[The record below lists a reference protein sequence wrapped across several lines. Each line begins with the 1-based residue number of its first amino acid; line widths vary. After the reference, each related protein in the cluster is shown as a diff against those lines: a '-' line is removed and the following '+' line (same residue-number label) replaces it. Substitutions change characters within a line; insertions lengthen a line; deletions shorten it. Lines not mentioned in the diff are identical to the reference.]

1 MADQSPALQ
10 LTIDE
15 LLELTW
21 RRRLLVAACVLVF
34 AALAAAASFVMT
46 PRWRAQVVIVP
57 VKGDDMRGVLSS
69 ALGQLGGLASLAGLG
84 SSGGG
89 NKEENLQFLSSRGFL
104 RSFIEEENLLPVLF
118 AKKWDATKGRWNVD
132 DPDDVPTIA
141 DGVRYMDSKVRSVQ
155 EERRTGIVTLSIV
168 WKDPVVAARWANL
181 MVERANRDLRARAI
195 GDAEASKAYL
205 NAELAKTDV
214 VELRQSVYRLIEN
227 QIKTIMLASVRPDY
241 AFRIIDPAVPPD
253 LDEKIRPKRTV
264 MTVLG
269 ALAGGVFPARDRL
282 AVASRA
288 HAAVARRGALVGA
301 GSLMLAALYA
311 LTVVGFPLVSTV
323 PTLVGVDSQVA
334 TVPFRIIIVALSVGI
349 LYGWWVRGTRVL
361 FNAAVLA
368 TLTLWA
374 LLVARMFVDTMVD
387 PLPGDLGIPVSQFLL
402 LSLGACYLPAL
413 AGLEYPDAR
422 TLDLARVWIEVLGAI
437 AMLAIL
443 YVGLRGVF
451 QGSVLYRLATPV
463 LNPISVGHLR
473 CVGADRDD
481 VRVLRVRARRTPAA
495 FAARAARA

>member
-10 LTIDE
+10 LTLDE

-21 RRRLLVAACVLVF
+21 RRRLLVIASVLVF

-84 SSGGG
+84 ASGGG

-104 RSFIEEENLLPVLF
+104 ASFIEEEQLLPVLF
-118 AKKWDATKGRWNVD
+118 AKKWDATQGRWIVD

-181 MVERANRDLRARAI
+181 MVERANRDLRARAVR
-195 GDAEASKAYL
+195 DAEASKAYL
-205 NAELAKTDV
+205 NAELGKTDV
-214 VELRQSVYRLIEN
+214 VELRQSIYRLLEN

-269 ALAGGVFPARDRL
+269 ALAGGVF
-282 AVASRA
+282 
-288 HAAVARRGALVGA
+288 
-301 GSLMLAALYA
+301 
-311 LTVVGFPLVSTV
+311 
-323 PTLVGVDSQVA
+323 
-334 TVPFRIIIVALSVGI
+334 
-349 LYGWWVRGTRVL
+349 
-361 FNAAVLA
+361 
-368 TLTLWA
+368 A
-374 LLVARMFVDTMVD
+374 LLVIGWQWRRERMRRWR
-387 PLPGDLGIPVSQFLL
+387 
-402 LSLGACYLPAL
+402 
-413 AGLEYPDAR
+413 DA
-422 TLDLARVWIEVLGAI
+422 V
-437 AMLAIL
+437 
-443 YVGLRGVF
+443 
-451 QGSVLYRLATPV
+451 P
-463 LNPISVGHLR
+463 
-473 CVGADRDD
+473 
-481 VRVLRVRARRTPAA
+481 
-495 FAARAARA
+495 

>member
-10 LTIDE
+10 LTLDE

-21 RRRLLVAACVLVF
+21 RRRLLVIASVLVF

-84 SSGGG
+84 ASGGG

-104 RSFIEEENLLPVLF
+104 ASFIEEEQLLPVLF
-118 AKKWDATKGRWNVD
+118 AKKWDATQGRWNVD

-195 GDAEASKAYL
+195 RDAEASKAYL
-205 NAELAKTDV
+205 NAELGKTDV
-214 VELRQSVYRLIEN
+214 VELRQSIYRLLEN
-227 QIKTIMLASVRPDY
+227 QIKTVMLASVRPDY

-269 ALAGGVFPARDRL
+269 ALAGGVF
-282 AVASRA
+282 
-288 HAAVARRGALVGA
+288 
-301 GSLMLAALYA
+301 
-311 LTVVGFPLVSTV
+311 
-323 PTLVGVDSQVA
+323 
-334 TVPFRIIIVALSVGI
+334 
-349 LYGWWVRGTRVL
+349 
-361 FNAAVLA
+361 
-368 TLTLWA
+368 A
-374 LLVARMFVDTMVD
+374 LLVIGWQWRRERMRRWR
-387 PLPGDLGIPVSQFLL
+387 
-402 LSLGACYLPAL
+402 
-413 AGLEYPDAR
+413 DA
-422 TLDLARVWIEVLGAI
+422 V
-437 AMLAIL
+437 
-443 YVGLRGVF
+443 
-451 QGSVLYRLATPV
+451 P
-463 LNPISVGHLR
+463 
-473 CVGADRDD
+473 
-481 VRVLRVRARRTPAA
+481 
-495 FAARAARA
+495 

>member
-10 LTIDE
+10 LTLDE

-21 RRRLLVAACVLVF
+21 RRRLLVIASVLVF

-84 SSGGG
+84 ASGGG

-104 RSFIEEENLLPVLF
+104 ASFIEEEQLLPVLF
-118 AKKWDATKGRWNVD
+118 AKKWDATQGRWIVD

-141 DGVRYMDSKVRSVQ
+141 DGVRYMDTKVRSVQ

-195 GDAEASKAYL
+195 RDAEASKAYL
-205 NAELAKTDV
+205 NAELGKTDV
-214 VELRQSVYRLIEN
+214 VELRQSIYRLLEN
-227 QIKTIMLASVRPDY
+227 QIKTVMLASVRPDY

-269 ALAGGVFPARDRL
+269 ALAGGVF
-282 AVASRA
+282 
-288 HAAVARRGALVGA
+288 
-301 GSLMLAALYA
+301 
-311 LTVVGFPLVSTV
+311 
-323 PTLVGVDSQVA
+323 
-334 TVPFRIIIVALSVGI
+334 
-349 LYGWWVRGTRVL
+349 
-361 FNAAVLA
+361 
-368 TLTLWA
+368 A
-374 LLVARMFVDTMVD
+374 LLVIGWQWRRERMRRWR
-387 PLPGDLGIPVSQFLL
+387 
-402 LSLGACYLPAL
+402 
-413 AGLEYPDAR
+413 DA
-422 TLDLARVWIEVLGAI
+422 V
-437 AMLAIL
+437 
-443 YVGLRGVF
+443 
-451 QGSVLYRLATPV
+451 P
-463 LNPISVGHLR
+463 
-473 CVGADRDD
+473 
-481 VRVLRVRARRTPAA
+481 
-495 FAARAARA
+495 

>member
-10 LTIDE
+10 LTLDE

-21 RRRLLVAACVLVF
+21 RRRLLVIACVLVF

-84 SSGGG
+84 ASGGG

-104 RSFIEEENLLPVLF
+104 ASFIEEEQLLPVLF
-118 AKKWDATKGRWNVD
+118 AKKWDATQGRWIVD

-141 DGVRYMDSKVRSVQ
+141 DGVRYMDTKVRSVQ

-181 MVERANRDLRARAI
+181 MVERANRDLRARAVR
-195 GDAEASKAYL
+195 DAEASKAYL
-205 NAELAKTDV
+205 NAELGKTDV
-214 VELRQSVYRLIEN
+214 VELRQSIYRLLEN

-269 ALAGGVFPARDRL
+269 ALAGGVF
-282 AVASRA
+282 
-288 HAAVARRGALVGA
+288 
-301 GSLMLAALYA
+301 
-311 LTVVGFPLVSTV
+311 
-323 PTLVGVDSQVA
+323 
-334 TVPFRIIIVALSVGI
+334 
-349 LYGWWVRGTRVL
+349 
-361 FNAAVLA
+361 
-368 TLTLWA
+368 A
-374 LLVARMFVDTMVD
+374 LLVIGWQWRRERMRRWR
-387 PLPGDLGIPVSQFLL
+387 
-402 LSLGACYLPAL
+402 
-413 AGLEYPDAR
+413 DA
-422 TLDLARVWIEVLGAI
+422 V
-437 AMLAIL
+437 
-443 YVGLRGVF
+443 
-451 QGSVLYRLATPV
+451 P
-463 LNPISVGHLR
+463 
-473 CVGADRDD
+473 
-481 VRVLRVRARRTPAA
+481 
-495 FAARAARA
+495 

>member
-10 LTIDE
+10 LTLDE

-21 RRRLLVAACVLVF
+21 RRRLLVIASVLVF
-34 AALAAAASFVMT
+34 AALAAGASFVMT

-84 SSGGG
+84 ASGGG

-104 RSFIEEENLLPVLF
+104 ASFIEEEQLLPVLF
-118 AKKWDATKGRWNVD
+118 AKKWDATQGRWIVD

-141 DGVRYMDSKVRSVQ
+141 DGVRYMDTKVRSVQ

-195 GDAEASKAYL
+195 RDAEASKAYL
-205 NAELAKTDV
+205 NAELGKTDV
-214 VELRQSVYRLIEN
+214 VELRQSIYRLLEN

-269 ALAGGVFPARDRL
+269 ALAGGVF
-282 AVASRA
+282 
-288 HAAVARRGALVGA
+288 
-301 GSLMLAALYA
+301 
-311 LTVVGFPLVSTV
+311 
-323 PTLVGVDSQVA
+323 
-334 TVPFRIIIVALSVGI
+334 
-349 LYGWWVRGTRVL
+349 
-361 FNAAVLA
+361 
-368 TLTLWA
+368 A
-374 LLVARMFVDTMVD
+374 LLVIGWQWRRERMRRWR
-387 PLPGDLGIPVSQFLL
+387 
-402 LSLGACYLPAL
+402 
-413 AGLEYPDAR
+413 DA
-422 TLDLARVWIEVLGAI
+422 V
-437 AMLAIL
+437 
-443 YVGLRGVF
+443 
-451 QGSVLYRLATPV
+451 P
-463 LNPISVGHLR
+463 
-473 CVGADRDD
+473 
-481 VRVLRVRARRTPAA
+481 
-495 FAARAARA
+495 

>member
-10 LTIDE
+10 LTLDE

-21 RRRLLVAACVLVF
+21 RRRILVVASVLVF

-84 SSGGG
+84 ASGGG

-118 AKKWDATKGRWNVD
+118 AKKWDATQGRWSVV

-141 DGVRYMDSKVRSVQ
+141 DGVRYMDTKVRSVQ

-168 WKDPVVAARWANL
+168 WKDPEVAARWANL

-195 GDAEASKAYL
+195 RDAEASKAYL
-205 NAELAKTDV
+205 NAELGKTDV

-227 QIKTIMLASVRPDY
+227 QIKTIMLASVRPEY

-253 LDEKIRPKRTV
+253 PDEKIRPKRLV

-269 ALAGGVFPARDRL
+269 AMAGGVF
-282 AVASRA
+282 
-288 HAAVARRGALVGA
+288 
-301 GSLMLAALYA
+301 
-311 LTVVGFPLVSTV
+311 
-323 PTLVGVDSQVA
+323 
-334 TVPFRIIIVALSVGI
+334 
-349 LYGWWVRGTRVL
+349 
-361 FNAAVLA
+361 
-368 TLTLWA
+368 A
-374 LLVARMFVDTMVD
+374 LLVIGWQWRRERMRRWR
-387 PLPGDLGIPVSQFLL
+387 
-402 LSLGACYLPAL
+402 
-413 AGLEYPDAR
+413 DAV
-422 TLDLARVWIEVLGAI
+422 T
-437 AMLAIL
+437 
-443 YVGLRGVF
+443 
-451 QGSVLYRLATPV
+451 
-463 LNPISVGHLR
+463 
-473 CVGADRDD
+473 
-481 VRVLRVRARRTPAA
+481 
-495 FAARAARA
+495 

>member
-10 LTIDE
+10 LTLDE

-21 RRRLLVAACVLVF
+21 RRRLLVIASVLVF

-84 SSGGG
+84 ASGGG

-104 RSFIEEENLLPVLF
+104 ASFIEEEQLLPVLF
-118 AKKWDATKGRWNVD
+118 AKKWDATQGRWIVD

-195 GDAEASKAYL
+195 RDAEASKAYL
-205 NAELAKTDV
+205 NAELGKTDV
-214 VELRQSVYRLIEN
+214 VELRQSIYRLLEN

-269 ALAGGVFPARDRL
+269 ALAGGVF
-282 AVASRA
+282 
-288 HAAVARRGALVGA
+288 
-301 GSLMLAALYA
+301 
-311 LTVVGFPLVSTV
+311 
-323 PTLVGVDSQVA
+323 
-334 TVPFRIIIVALSVGI
+334 
-349 LYGWWVRGTRVL
+349 
-361 FNAAVLA
+361 
-368 TLTLWA
+368 A
-374 LLVARMFVDTMVD
+374 LLVIGWQWRRERMRRWR
-387 PLPGDLGIPVSQFLL
+387 
-402 LSLGACYLPAL
+402 
-413 AGLEYPDAR
+413 DA
-422 TLDLARVWIEVLGAI
+422 V
-437 AMLAIL
+437 
-443 YVGLRGVF
+443 
-451 QGSVLYRLATPV
+451 P
-463 LNPISVGHLR
+463 
-473 CVGADRDD
+473 
-481 VRVLRVRARRTPAA
+481 
-495 FAARAARA
+495 

>member
-10 LTIDE
+10 LTLDE

-21 RRRLLVAACVLVF
+21 RRRLLVVACVLVF

-84 SSGGG
+84 ASGGG

-104 RSFIEEENLLPVLF
+104 ASFIEEEQLLPVLF
-118 AKKWDATKGRWNVD
+118 AKKWDATQGRWIVD

-195 GDAEASKAYL
+195 RDAEASKAYL
-205 NAELAKTDV
+205 NAELGKTDV
-214 VELRQSVYRLIEN
+214 VELRQSIYRLLEN
-227 QIKTIMLASVRPDY
+227 QIKTVMLASVRPDY

-269 ALAGGVFPARDRL
+269 ALAGGVF
-282 AVASRA
+282 
-288 HAAVARRGALVGA
+288 
-301 GSLMLAALYA
+301 
-311 LTVVGFPLVSTV
+311 
-323 PTLVGVDSQVA
+323 
-334 TVPFRIIIVALSVGI
+334 
-349 LYGWWVRGTRVL
+349 
-361 FNAAVLA
+361 
-368 TLTLWA
+368 A
-374 LLVARMFVDTMVD
+374 LLVIGWQWRRERMRRWR
-387 PLPGDLGIPVSQFLL
+387 
-402 LSLGACYLPAL
+402 
-413 AGLEYPDAR
+413 DA
-422 TLDLARVWIEVLGAI
+422 V
-437 AMLAIL
+437 
-443 YVGLRGVF
+443 
-451 QGSVLYRLATPV
+451 P
-463 LNPISVGHLR
+463 
-473 CVGADRDD
+473 
-481 VRVLRVRARRTPAA
+481 
-495 FAARAARA
+495 

>member
-10 LTIDE
+10 LTLDE

-21 RRRLLVAACVLVF
+21 RRRLLVVASVLVF

-84 SSGGG
+84 ASGGG

-118 AKKWDATKGRWNVD
+118 AKKWDATQGRWNVV

-141 DGVRYMDSKVRSVQ
+141 DGVRYMDTKVRSVQ

-168 WKDPVVAARWANL
+168 WKDPEVAARWANL

-195 GDAEASKAYL
+195 RDAEASKAYL
-205 NAELAKTDV
+205 NAELGKTDV

-227 QIKTIMLASVRPDY
+227 QIKTIMLASVRPEY

-253 LDEKIRPKRTV
+253 PDEKIRPKRLV

-269 ALAGGVFPARDRL
+269 AMAGGVF
-282 AVASRA
+282 
-288 HAAVARRGALVGA
+288 
-301 GSLMLAALYA
+301 
-311 LTVVGFPLVSTV
+311 
-323 PTLVGVDSQVA
+323 
-334 TVPFRIIIVALSVGI
+334 
-349 LYGWWVRGTRVL
+349 
-361 FNAAVLA
+361 
-368 TLTLWA
+368 A
-374 LLVARMFVDTMVD
+374 LLVIGWQWRRERMRRWR
-387 PLPGDLGIPVSQFLL
+387 
-402 LSLGACYLPAL
+402 
-413 AGLEYPDAR
+413 DAV
-422 TLDLARVWIEVLGAI
+422 T
-437 AMLAIL
+437 
-443 YVGLRGVF
+443 
-451 QGSVLYRLATPV
+451 
-463 LNPISVGHLR
+463 
-473 CVGADRDD
+473 
-481 VRVLRVRARRTPAA
+481 
-495 FAARAARA
+495 

>member
-10 LTIDE
+10 LTLDE

-21 RRRLLVAACVLVF
+21 RRRLLVIASVLVF

-84 SSGGG
+84 ASGGG

-104 RSFIEEENLLPVLF
+104 ASFIEEEQLLPVLF
-118 AKKWDATKGRWNVD
+118 AKKWDATQGRWIVD

-141 DGVRYMDSKVRSVQ
+141 DGVRYMDTKVRSVQ

-195 GDAEASKAYL
+195 RDAEASKAYL
-205 NAELAKTDV
+205 NAELGKTDV
-214 VELRQSVYRLIEN
+214 VELRQSIYRLLEN

-269 ALAGGVFPARDRL
+269 ALAGGVF
-282 AVASRA
+282 
-288 HAAVARRGALVGA
+288 
-301 GSLMLAALYA
+301 
-311 LTVVGFPLVSTV
+311 
-323 PTLVGVDSQVA
+323 
-334 TVPFRIIIVALSVGI
+334 
-349 LYGWWVRGTRVL
+349 
-361 FNAAVLA
+361 
-368 TLTLWA
+368 A
-374 LLVARMFVDTMVD
+374 LLVIGWQWRRERMRRWR
-387 PLPGDLGIPVSQFLL
+387 
-402 LSLGACYLPAL
+402 
-413 AGLEYPDAR
+413 DA
-422 TLDLARVWIEVLGAI
+422 V
-437 AMLAIL
+437 
-443 YVGLRGVF
+443 
-451 QGSVLYRLATPV
+451 P
-463 LNPISVGHLR
+463 
-473 CVGADRDD
+473 
-481 VRVLRVRARRTPAA
+481 
-495 FAARAARA
+495 

>member
-10 LTIDE
+10 LTLDE

-21 RRRLLVAACVLVF
+21 RRRLLVIASVLVF

-84 SSGGG
+84 ASGGG

-104 RSFIEEENLLPVLF
+104 ASFIEEEQLLPVLF
-118 AKKWDATKGRWNVD
+118 AKKWDATQGRWIVD

-141 DGVRYMDSKVRSVQ
+141 DGVRYMDTKVRSVQ

-181 MVERANRDLRARAI
+181 MVERANRDLRARAVR
-195 GDAEASKAYL
+195 DAEASKAYL
-205 NAELAKTDV
+205 NAELGKTDV
-214 VELRQSVYRLIEN
+214 VELRQSIYRLLEN

-269 ALAGGVFPARDRL
+269 ALAGGVF
-282 AVASRA
+282 
-288 HAAVARRGALVGA
+288 
-301 GSLMLAALYA
+301 
-311 LTVVGFPLVSTV
+311 
-323 PTLVGVDSQVA
+323 
-334 TVPFRIIIVALSVGI
+334 
-349 LYGWWVRGTRVL
+349 
-361 FNAAVLA
+361 
-368 TLTLWA
+368 A
-374 LLVARMFVDTMVD
+374 LLVIGWQWRRERMRRWR
-387 PLPGDLGIPVSQFLL
+387 
-402 LSLGACYLPAL
+402 
-413 AGLEYPDAR
+413 DA
-422 TLDLARVWIEVLGAI
+422 V
-437 AMLAIL
+437 
-443 YVGLRGVF
+443 
-451 QGSVLYRLATPV
+451 P
-463 LNPISVGHLR
+463 
-473 CVGADRDD
+473 
-481 VRVLRVRARRTPAA
+481 
-495 FAARAARA
+495 